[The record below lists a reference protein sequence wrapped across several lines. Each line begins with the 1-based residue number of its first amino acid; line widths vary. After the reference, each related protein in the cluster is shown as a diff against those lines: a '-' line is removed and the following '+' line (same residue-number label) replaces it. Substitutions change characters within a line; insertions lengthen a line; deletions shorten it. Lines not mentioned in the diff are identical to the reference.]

1 MKANRVFFLF
11 KSLFSPSRSEAYIL
25 IRVSLSVFFAIFI
38 LNSIIAIYS
47 IFGIS
52 SQLSEHLSGVSMAR
66 NAQVVLQEQIM
77 AWQNILF
84 TGNKFTEFQS
94 NYHKFSK
101 KSDEVQDFLFN
112 LRLQYSEDNNISEQL
127 LRLSLLHKE
136 MTSILSR
143 HISEMEESNFSNA
156 YMKVILTKGMESN
169 VLDALNDMVQ
179 KIEEFSQKNSRYLM
193 MRYMLISFSISLFFL
208 AFVIIYGK
216 EIGRRL
222 IKTNAILETLVQ
234 ERTKEYVEANLSL
247 QNEIKEHKLTQ
258 EKLLSSKLEVEEKNK
273 LLSISER
280 KYRHIVEG
288 TSEIIFTLDENWFF
302 KSANDAIKTELK
314 INPDYLS
321 SYCFVDLIC
330 DEITDTA
337 LMRKILIEKLEE
349 AKREKKILK
358 FNALLKTP
366 NLIEPVE
373 YKIKIEF
380 IEIEGE
386 SEIIGKASKV
396 SDSKFLD
403 AFISEKCEY
412 MIRNLLFEADS
423 ISHRI
428 TDNLQKYMDKSE
440 VNLIRIGLREI
451 IINSIE
457 HGNLN
462 ITFEEKSEAIMN
474 DRYFSFLNQRQNHP
488 EYKDRRVRIEYLIS
502 PTKAV
507 YKITDQGKGFNH
519 KKYMNN
525 ELLKDNLAH
534 GRGIAMV
541 RNIFDEVRY
550 NFRGN
555 QVLLVKYLGDD
566 DLKQVNDI
574 SDSIQEE
581 QVNAEVS

>member
-1 MKANRVFFLF
+1 
-11 KSLFSPSRSEAYIL
+11 
-25 IRVSLSVFFAIFI
+25 
-38 LNSIIAIYS
+38 
-47 IFGIS
+47 
-52 SQLSEHLSGVSMAR
+52 
-66 NAQVVLQEQIM
+66 
-77 AWQNILF
+77 
-84 TGNKFTEFQS
+84 
-94 NYHKFSK
+94 
-101 KSDEVQDFLFN
+101 
-112 LRLQYSEDNNISEQL
+112 
-127 LRLSLLHKE
+127 
-136 MTSILSR
+136 
-143 HISEMEESNFSNA
+143 
-156 YMKVILTKGMESN
+156 
-169 VLDALNDMVQ
+169 
-179 KIEEFSQKNSRYLM
+179 
-193 MRYMLISFSISLFFL
+193 
-208 AFVIIYGK
+208 
-216 EIGRRL
+216 
-222 IKTNAILETLVQ
+222 
-234 ERTKEYVEANLSL
+234 
-247 QNEIKEHKLTQ
+247 
-258 EKLLSSKLEVEEKNK
+258 
-273 LLSISER
+273 
-280 KYRHIVEG
+280 
-288 TSEIIFTLDENWFF
+288 
-302 KSANDAIKTELK
+302 
-314 INPDYLS
+314 
-321 SYCFVDLIC
+321 
-330 DEITDTA
+330 
-337 LMRKILIEKLEE
+337 
-349 AKREKKILK
+349 
-358 FNALLKTP
+358 
-366 NLIEPVE
+366 
-373 YKIKIEF
+373 
-380 IEIEGE
+380 
-386 SEIIGKASKV
+386 
-396 SDSKFLD
+396 DSKFLD